1 MIRRLITGALV
12 TAITLSGWGASSVFA
27 NEEWQWP
34 TVYTMSNETDG
45 NAVLAFKQYG
55 DQLVPAGTFPTG
67 GKGAGGGLGN
77 QGALALSDDGE
88 VLLVVNP
95 GSHDISVFEIDGRHL
110 KLIDRVPSGGTRPIS
125 ITTHEDYVYVLN
137 TGGQGVGNI
146 AGFELTQ
153 HNKLKPIAGSIQ
165 PLSGANTAPAQISF
179 TLSGDTLVVTEKA
192 TQIIDTYV
200 VDEDGVASAPVS
212 QRSNGATPFG
222 FSFTPRGVL
231 VVSEAFGGEPNASAV
246 SSYVLRDGQLT
257 LRSGSVPTTQTAACW
272 IVITKNGKFAYA
284 SNTGSNNISSYR
296 VKSSGRLTLQEAVA
310 TPTGAGPVDMALNRN
325 SRFLYVLNS
334 GSRSLDVFQVNR
346 GTGRLTAGTGV
357 SGLPNGANG
366 LVAR

>member
-1 MIRRLITGALV
+1 MIRKLIMGALV
-12 TAITLSGWGASSVFA
+12 TAITLSGWVASSVFA

-34 TVYTMSNETDG
+34 TVYTMSNGTDG
-45 NAVLAFKQYG
+45 NAVLAFRQHG
-55 DQLVPAGTFPTG
+55 DTLVPAGSFPTG
-67 GKGAGGGLGN
+67 GEGSGGGLGN
-77 QGALALSDDGE
+77 QGALAFSDDGDA
-88 VLLVVNP
+88 LLVVNP
-95 GSHDISVFEIDGRHL
+95 GSNDISVFEINGRHL
-110 KLIDRVPSGGTRPIS
+110 KLVDRVPSGGTSPIS

-137 TGGQGVGNI
+137 AGGQGNI

-179 TLSGDTLVVTEKA
+179 NLTGDTLVVTEKA
-192 TQIIDTYV
+192 TNIIDTYA

-212 QRSNGATPFG
+212 QKSNGQTPFG

-231 VVSEAFGGEPNASAV
+231 VVSEAFGGAPNVSAV
-246 SSYVLRDGQLT
+246 SSYSLRDGQLT
-257 LRSGSVPTTQTAACW
+257 VRSGSIGTTQSAACW

-296 VKSSGRLTLQEAVA
+296 VRSAGSLTLQEAVA
-310 TPTGAGPVDMALNRN
+310 TPTGAGPIDMALNRN
-325 SRFLYVLNS
+325 SRFLYVLN
-334 GSRSLDVFQVNR
+334 GGARSIEVFQVNR
-346 GTGRLTAGTGV
+346 ANGRLTQGTGV

>member
-1 MIRRLITGALV
+1 MIRRLMTGALV
-12 TAITLSGWGASSVFA
+12 TAIALSGWMATPVFA

-45 NAVLAFKQYG
+45 NAVLAFRQHG
-55 DQLVPAGTFPTG
+55 DTLVPAGSFPTG
-67 GKGAGGGLGN
+67 GKGSGGGLGN

-88 VLLVVNP
+88 ALLVVNP
-95 GSHDISVFEIDGRHL
+95 GSHDISVFEINGRHL

-125 ITTHEDYVYVLN
+125 VATHEDYVYVLN
-137 TGGQGVGNI
+137 AGGTGNI

-179 TLSGDTLVVTEKA
+179 NLSGDTLVVTEKA
-192 TQIIDTYV
+192 TQIIDTYA

-212 QRSNGATPFG
+212 QPSNDATPFG

-231 VVSEAFGGEPNASAV
+231 VVSEAFGGAPNASAV
-246 SSYVLRDGQLT
+246 SSYSLRDGQLT
-257 LRSGSVPTTQTAACW
+257 VRSGSVSTTQTAACW

-296 VKSSGRLTLQEAVA
+296 VRSAGRLTLQEAVA
-310 TPTGAGPVDMALNRN
+310 TPTGAGPIDMALNKN
-325 SRFLYVLNS
+325 SRFLYVLNTVS
-334 GSRSLDVFQVNR
+334 NSLEVFQVNR
-346 GTGRLTAGTGV
+346 GNGHLTPGTGV